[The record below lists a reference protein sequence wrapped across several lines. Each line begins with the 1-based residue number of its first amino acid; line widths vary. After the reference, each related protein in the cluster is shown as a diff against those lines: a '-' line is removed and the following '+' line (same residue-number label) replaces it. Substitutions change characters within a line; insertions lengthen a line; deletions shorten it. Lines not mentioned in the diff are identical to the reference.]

1 MTTNTLD
8 QAPPRRV
15 AAHPRLGERLRGAVS
30 DTKTVAWRDVIRTA
44 RQPEMLT
51 FAVIMGVFFLLL
63 FNYVFGGVI
72 GAGANIDYIQFLVP
86 GVLLITALQGAQQTG
101 TGLATD
107 ISEGVT
113 NRFRSL
119 PISQGAIISGRTL
132 ADAGR
137 NFIGLVL
144 VALIGMLMGFRF
156 NSVGGAIGA
165 ILIAVGM
172 GYSFSWLGAA
182 IAAKVR
188 NPEMVG
194 MLSMFWLFPLMMAS
208 SAFAPTYAM
217 PGWLRSFAN
226 HQPISVGTDAIRALT
241 DGTPAG
247 GEVLY
252 AIAWMVGMLI
262 VFVPLASRLYAKA

>member
-1 MTTNTLD
+1 MMTTT
-8 QAPPRRV
+8 QPSQPSIPQRV
-15 AAHPRLGERLRGAVS
+15 RDALS
-30 DTKTVAWRDVIRTA
+30 DTTTVAWRDVIRTS

-72 GAGANIDYIQFLVP
+72 GAGANVDYIQFLVP

-137 NFIGLVL
+137 NLIGLIL
-144 VALIGMLMGFRF
+144 VALIGLLMGFRF
-156 NSVGGAIGA
+156 SSFAGALGA
-165 ILIAVGM
+165 LLLAVGM

-188 NPEMVG
+188 SPEMVG

-208 SAFAPTYAM
+208 SAFAPTFAM
-217 PGWLRSFAN
+217 PGWLRAFAN
-226 HQPISVGTDAIRALT
+226 HQPISVGTDAIRGLT
-241 DGTPAG
+241 EGSAAG
-247 GEVLY
+247 GDVLY

-262 VFVPLASRLYAKA
+262 VFVPLASRLYSKA

>member
-1 MTTNTLD
+1 MTTSPLD
-8 QAPPRRV
+8 HHSLESISARPPLR
-15 AAHPRLGERLRGAVS
+15 ERLRGAVS
-30 DTKTVAWRDVIRTA
+30 DTTTVAWRDVIRTA

-72 GAGANIDYIQFLVP
+72 GAGANVDYIQFLVP

-107 ISEGVT
+107 ISQGVT
-113 NRFRSL
+113 HRFRSL

-137 NFIGLVL
+137 NLIGLVL

-156 NSVGGAIGA
+156 SSVGGAIGA
-165 ILIAVGM
+165 ILLAVGM

-208 SAFAPTYAM
+208 SAFAPTFSM
-217 PGWLRSFAN
+217 PGWLRAFAN

-241 DGTPAG
+241 DGSAAG
-247 GEVLY
+247 GDVLY
-252 AIAWMVGMLI
+252 AIAWMIVMLVI
-262 VFVPLASRLYAKA
+262 FVPLASRLYNKA

>member
-1 MTTNTLD
+1 
-8 QAPPRRV
+8 
-15 AAHPRLGERLRGAVS
+15 LRGALS
-30 DTKTVAWRDVIRTA
+30 DTATVAWRDVIRTS
-44 RQPEMLT
+44 RQPEMLS
-51 FAVIMGVFFLLL
+51 FAVVMGVFFLLL

-72 GAGANIDYIQFLVP
+72 GAGAKVDYIQFLVP

-101 TGLATD
+101 TGLASD

-137 NFIGLVL
+137 NLIGLVL

-156 NSVGGAIGA
+156 SSIGGAVGA
-165 ILIAVGM
+165 LLVAVGM

-208 SAFAPTYAM
+208 SAFAPTAAM
-217 PGWLRSFAN
+217 PGWLRAFAN
-226 HQPISVGTDAIRALT
+226 HQPVSVGTNAIRSLT
-241 DGTPAG
+241 DGAAAG
-247 GEVLY
+247 GDILY
-252 AIAWMVGMLI
+252 AIGWMIAMLI
-262 VFVPLASRLYAKA
+262 VFVPLASSLYNKA